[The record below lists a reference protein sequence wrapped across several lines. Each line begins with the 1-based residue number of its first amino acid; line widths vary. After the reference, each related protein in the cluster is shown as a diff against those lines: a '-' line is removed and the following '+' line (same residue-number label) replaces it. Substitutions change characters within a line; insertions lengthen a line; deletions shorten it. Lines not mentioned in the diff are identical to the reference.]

1 MNGISVKEFI
11 KELQKY
17 PNQDAILNFISNVIN
32 VDNDA
37 FDTEYCDVDLFQQDV
52 EDALSYDI
60 MISLNEETRKKR
72 EEKFDESIVNL
83 LSRYGKLRIELNNEP
98 LSSSSIVILN
108 ENDEVLR
115 EIAVGGRHRQEDNV
129 GIILSS
135 IIN

>member
-83 LSRYGKLRIELNNEP
+83 LSKHGKLRIELSNEP

-129 GIILSS
+129 GVILSS

>member
-17 PNQDAILNFISNVIN
+17 PNQDASLNFISNVIN

-37 FDTEYCDVDLFQQDV
+37 FDTEDCDVDLFQQDV
-52 EDALSYDI
+52 EDSLSYDI

>member
-17 PNQDAILNFISNVIN
+17 PNQDASLNFISNVIN

-83 LSRYGKLRIELNNEP
+83 LSKHGKLRIELSNEP

-129 GIILSS
+129 GVILSS

>member
-17 PNQDAILNFISNVIN
+17 PNQDASLNFISNVIN

-37 FDTEYCDVDLFQQDV
+37 FDTEDCDVDLFQQDV

-83 LSRYGKLRIELNNEP
+83 LSKHGKLRIELNNEP

-129 GIILSS
+129 GVILSS